1 MFEYKVQEVKKLK
14 YVIVYYGIFKIGW
27 DWLIFFCI
35 FYIVIMV
42 FYNVVF
48 IDMESDNSKSFLYFD
63 IVVEIMFII
72 GRFNL
77 S

>member
-1 MFEYKVQEVKKLK
+1 M
-14 YVIVYYGIFKIGW
+14 YYGIFKIGW